1 MYGQVWQTAQTAP
14 KELAGRLEVLGRGL
28 EARLRVEA
36 ELRVGL
42 QVGLQAGLH
51 VEAGLWGELQAQ
63 VGLQAGLHVEAGLR
77 VGPQVGAGLRAGL
90 QVQVQAGVRV
100 RSLVQVV

>member
-28 EARLRVEA
+28 EARLQVEA
-36 ELRVGL
+36 GLWVELQV

-51 VEAGLWGELQAQ
+51 VEAGLWVELQVQ
-63 VGLQAGLHVEAGLR
+63 VGLQAGL
-77 VGPQVGAGLRAGL
+77 QVGAGLGAGPQVGAGL